1 MSKYTLDDC
10 IAYAQ
15 SQNVIGIDAAF
26 KASRR
31 LWKKGS
37 GGEKAFATDL
47 CYASL
52 EQCDSILYAARHYL
66 KQLEEAGIEPR
77 AIWSLQNEFRKA
89 EENKPVE

>member
-15 SQNVIGIDAAF
+15 NQNVIGMDAAF
-26 KASRR
+26 MASRR

-37 GGEKAFATDL
+37 GGEKAFTTDL

-52 EQCDSILYAARHYL
+52 EQCDSMLYAARHYL
-66 KQLEEAGIEPR
+66 KQLEGAGIKPR
-77 AIWSLQNEFRKA
+77 AIWALQDEFRKA
-89 EENKPVE
+89 EENNPAE